1 MEELLK
7 AIASDPQKFSE
18 GVFLPSPLRQ
28 LADALADRVELTPQP
43 MPPAEMGVVRL
54 FAA

>member
-7 AIASDPQKFSE
+7 AIASDPQRFSQ

-28 LADALADRVELTPQP
+28 FADALADAAELTPPQRA
-43 MPPAEMGVVRL
+43 PASTRVVHL

>member
-7 AIASDPQKFSE
+7 AIASDPQRFSG

-28 LADALADRVELTPQP
+28 LADALADSAELTPQP
-43 MPPAEMGVVRL
+43 LPRPETRVVRL

>member
-7 AIASDPQKFSE
+7 AIASDPQRFSE

-28 LADALADRVELTPQP
+28 LADALADSVELTPQP
-43 MPPAEMGVVRL
+43 LPPAETRVVRL

>member
-1 MEELLK
+1 MEELLR
-7 AIASDPQKFSE
+7 AIASDPQRFSE

-28 LADALADRVELTPQP
+28 LADALADSVELTPQP
-43 MPPAEMGVVRL
+43 PPPAETRVVRL

>member
-7 AIASDPQKFSE
+7 AIASDPQKFSD

-28 LADALADRVELTPQP
+28 LADALADSVEPTLEPVP
-43 MPPAEMGVVRL
+43 SAEMRVVRL